1 MLYCFFPS
9 RLTIWRLGYIVAKRS
24 RKLSSILT
32 VFLYSSSARVL
43 SFSFSAVCASLK
55 CSRPNPGYLSIAFWI
70 LSRALFSHIFL
81 LFEVEISAKLLQM
94 SERAS

>member
-9 RLTIWRLGYIVAKRS
+9 LLTIWRSGYITAKRS

-32 VFLYSSSARVL
+32 VFLYSSSARVFL
-43 SFSFSAVCASLK
+43 PSFSAVFASLK

-70 LSRALFSHIFL
+70 LSRALFSQIFL
-81 LFEVEISAKLLQM
+81 LFPIEISAKLLEM
-94 SERAS
+94 SERDS